1 MKNNKLLLAGILTFT
16 VLSAIVTT
24 TNANNYSL
32 NWWTGQKVNSS
43 KWKIEKEDWTD
54 DKWKVE
60 KEDKNEKEGW
70 KFENKW
76 IWMANQ
82 KARQDAITNNDYNA
96 YLTAIKGTNMEGKVT
111 QSQFDAKVVK
121 MQKEKAREQI
131 ETAKKTAITNND
143 YNAYLTAIKG
153 TKMEGKVTQAQFDK
167 IVARQKK

>member
-1 MKNNKLLLAGILTFT
+1 
-16 VLSAIVTT
+16 
-24 TNANNYSL
+24 
-32 NWWTGQKVNSS
+32 
-43 KWKIEKEDWTD
+43 
-54 DKWKVE
+54 
-60 KEDKNEKEGW
+60 
-70 KFENKW
+70 
-76 IWMANQ
+76 MANQ